1 MEVNY
6 MSSKSFEAASL
17 LTALSIAQRENDLEV
32 CSNLIQRLNDLQV
45 LQTSDLNMEAIF
57 NPHWSVVNDAYF
69 LVVDELDGF
78 ADREIT
84 RFKAK
89 SFKAA
94 NSGKPEVYAA
104 FVRELLDQPEIFEKL
119 TLSTISGMI
128 GFLVQYGLD
137 EELLMVQQA
146 MYDLSVKKQQ
156 SSPSIEQ
163 EEDI

>member
-1 MEVNY
+1 
-6 MSSKSFEAASL
+6 
-17 LTALSIAQRENDLEV
+17 
-32 CSNLIQRLNDLQV
+32 
-45 LQTSDLNMEAIF
+45 MEAIF